1 MTSSFLALNEAHK
14 ENQTLLGVIVVV
26 VVVVPI
32 EAQHI
37 LQIDQIEADKEKEKD
52 EYHDAIQ

>member
-1 MTSSFLALNEAHK
+1 MKLALNEAHR